1 MENIRVK
8 LAQAH
13 QMQNRDFDVK
23 KELRSVQEYIDELHF
38 EMRPASIHLVLLK
51 GFYDDFTKRMTTAM
65 VFINNTGKAIRELH
79 GVVRLKTPNPMI
91 KIAKTTINFDE
102 PFMGIVDDHEAILVH
117 FNIPVKGLEEKR
129 EFTGK
134 DFSGEFS
141 EVKVTYVEE

>member
-23 KELRSVQEYIDELHF
+23 KELRSVQEYIDVLHF
-38 EMRPASIHLVLLK
+38 EMRPAS
-51 GFYDDFTKRMTTAM
+51 M

-141 EVKVTYVEE
+141 EDKVTYVEE